1 MRAIIYLTNPKR
13 VGNTPR
19 MFDTLSNSLP
29 RPLLFLKRAGQ
40 VLVVTY
46 LVIGAFATWR
56 SYYQVHS
63 LDLKVDNAVL
73 RPGSTI
79 TANLISYA
87 RNRIDVRFDLVQD
100 NLIQTLGSQ
109 QVRGNEWALLDP
121 RIRTAAPVVVL
132 SRDVL
137 DQFDARPVVVRIT
150 ATGRPQWGRTPPPV
164 VREMVVNIQRN

>member
-1 MRAIIYLTNPKR
+1 MTNPKR
-13 VGNTPR
+13 VGTKPR
-19 MFDTLSNSLP
+19 MFDSLSNSLP

-46 LVIGAFATWR
+46 LVIGTFATWR

-63 LDLKVDNAVL
+63 LDLQVDNAVL
-73 RPGSTI
+73 RPGATI

-87 RNRIDVRFDLVQD
+87 RNRIDVRFDLIQD
-100 NLIQTLGSQ
+100 NHIQTLGSQ

-137 DQFDARPVVVRIT
+137 DQFEARPVVVRIT

-164 VREMVVNIQRN
+164 VREMLMNIQLNE

>member
-1 MRAIIYLTNPKR
+1 MF
-13 VGNTPR
+13 NTLP
-19 MFDTLSNSLP
+19 NSLP
-29 RPLLFLKRAGQ
+29 QPLLFLKRAGQ

-63 LDLKVDNAVL
+63 LDLQVDNAVL

-121 RIRTAAPVVVL
+121 RIRTAAPAVVL

-137 DQFDARPVVVRIT
+137 DQFEARPVVVRIT

-164 VREMVVNIQRN
+164 VRELVVNIQRN

>member
-1 MRAIIYLTNPKR
+1 M
-13 VGNTPR
+13 
-19 MFDTLSNSLP
+19 
-29 RPLLFLKRAGQ
+29 
-40 VLVVTY
+40 TY

-63 LDLKVDNAVL
+63 LDLQVDNTVL

-137 DQFDARPVVVRIT
+137 DQFEARPVVVRIT
-150 ATGRPQWGRTPPPV
+150 AIGRPQWGRTPPPV

>member
-1 MRAIIYLTNPKR
+1 
-13 VGNTPR
+13 
-19 MFDTLSNSLP
+19 MFNSLSNSVP

-40 VLVVTY
+40 VVVVTY

-63 LDLKVDNAVL
+63 LDLQVDNAVL
-73 RPGSTI
+73 HPGSTI
-79 TANLISYA
+79 TANLISYG
-87 RNRIDVRFDLVQD
+87 RNRIDVRFDLIQD
-100 NLIQTLGSQ
+100 SHIQTLGSQ

-137 DQFDARPVVVRIT
+137 DQFEPRALVVRIT

-164 VREMVVNIQRN
+164 VREMVMNVQRN